1 MNMQIKT
8 TMKAAVVKS
17 FGEPLVIE
25 QVPVPSVGPGQI
37 LVKIA
42 ATGVCHTDL
51 HAAEGDWPIK
61 PNPPFIPGHEGVGE
75 VVAIGEGVKHLK
87 MGDRVGVP
95 WLYSACG
102 HCEHCLDSWET
113 LCLSQQNAGYS
124 VNGSFAE
131 YCLAD
136 ANYVGIIPDNVAF
149 NEVAPILCA
158 GVTVY
163 KGLKMTDTKPG
174 DWVVISGIGGLGHM
188 AIQYAV
194 AMGLNVAAVDIDDDK
209 LAFAKRLGASVV
221 ANAKQVDPAQVFQES
236 FGGAHGVLVT
246 AVSPKAF
253 EQAIGTLRRGGTM
266 VLNGL
271 PPGKFD
277 LSIFDMVL
285 DGITVRGSIVGTRK
299 DLQEALD
306 FAGRHQVK
314 ANVAV
319 EPLANINDIFARMHA
334 GKIEG
339 RIVVDM
345 SL

>member
-1 MNMQIKT
+1 MK
-8 TMKAAVVKS
+8 TMKAAVVKA
-17 FGEPLVIE
+17 FGEPLTIE
-25 QVPVPSVGPGQI
+25 QVPVPEVGPGQV

-51 HAAEGDWPIK
+51 HAAQGDWPVK
-61 PNPPFIPGHEGVGE
+61 PHPPFIPGHEGVGT
-75 VVAIGEGVKHLK
+75 VVKTGEGVTHLK
-87 MGDRVGVP
+87 EGDRVGIP

-102 HCEHCLDSWET
+102 FCDHCLDSWET
-113 LCLSQQNAGYS
+113 LCLSQKNSGYS

-131 YCLAD
+131 YCLAE
-136 ANYVGIIPDNVAF
+136 ANYVGILPDNMSFV
-149 NEVAPILCA
+149 EIAPILCA

-163 KGLKMTDTKPG
+163 KGLKMTNTKPG

-188 AIQYAV
+188 AVQYAR
-194 AMGLNVAAVDIDDDK
+194 AMGLNVAAVDIDDEK
-209 LAFAKRLGASVV
+209 LAFAKRLGADVV
-221 ANAKQVDPAQVFQES
+221 ANAKNVDPASVFKEA

-253 EQAIGTLRRGGTM
+253 EQAVGVLRRGGTM

-306 FAGRHQVK
+306 FAGRGKV
-314 ANVAV
+314 AASIAV
-319 EPLANINDIFARMHA
+319 EPLENINDIFQRMHE

-339 RIVVDM
+339 RIVIDM
-345 SL
+345 QA

>member
-1 MNMQIKT
+1 MN
-8 TMKAAVVKS
+8 TMKAAVVKA

-25 QVPVPSVGPGQI
+25 QVPIPKVGPGQL
-37 LVKIA
+37 LVKIV

-51 HAAEGDWPIK
+51 HAAEGDWPVK
-61 PNPPFIPGHEGVGE
+61 PQPPFIPGHEGVGY
-75 VVAIGEGVKHLK
+75 VVGVGEGVKHIK
-87 MGDRVGVP
+87 EGDRVGVP

-113 LCLSQQNAGYS
+113 LCHSQQNAGYS

-136 ANYVGIIPDNVAF
+136 ANYVGILPDNVGY
-149 NEVAPILCA
+149 NEIAPILCA

-163 KGLKMTDTKPG
+163 KGLKMTETKPG
-174 DWVVISGIGGLGHM
+174 DWVVVSGIGGLGHM
-188 AIQYAV
+188 AIQYAL

-221 ANAKQVDPAQVFQES
+221 TNAKHVDPAKVFHDS

-271 PPGKFD
+271 PPGTFD
-277 LSIFDMVL
+277 LSIFNMVL

-306 FAGRHQVK
+306 FAGRHKVA
-314 ANVAV
+314 ANITV
-319 EPLANINDIFARMHA
+319 EPLSNINDIFARMHA

-339 RIVVDM
+339 RIVVD
-345 SL
+345 LAL

>member
-1 MNMQIKT
+1 MK
-8 TMKAAVVKS
+8 TMKAAVVKA
-17 FGEPLVIE
+17 FGKPLVIE
-25 QVPVPSVGPGQI
+25 QVPIPQVGPGQL
-37 LVKIA
+37 LVKIV

-51 HAAEGDWPIK
+51 HAAEGDWPVK
-61 PNPPFIPGHEGVGE
+61 PQPPFIPGHEGVGF
-75 VVAIGEGVKHLK
+75 VVAVGEGVKHIK
-87 MGDRVGVP
+87 EGDRVGVP

-113 LCLSQQNAGYS
+113 LCHSQQNAGYS

-136 ANYVGIIPDNVAF
+136 ANYVGILPDNIGF
-149 NEVAPILCA
+149 NEIAPILCA

-163 KGLKMTDTKPG
+163 KGLKMTEARAG

-188 AIQYAV
+188 AVQYAV
-194 AMGLNVAAVDIDDDK
+194 AMGFNVAAVDIDDEK
-209 LAFAKRLGASVV
+209 LAFARRLGASVT
-221 ANAKQVDPAQVFQES
+221 ANALNVDPATVFKEA

-253 EQAIGTLRRGGTM
+253 EQATGTLRRGGTM

-306 FAGRHQVK
+306 FAGRNK
-314 ANVAV
+314 VAASISV
-319 EPLANINDIFARMHA
+319 EPLENINDIFARMHA

-339 RIVVDM
+339 RIVVD
-345 SL
+345 LAL

>member
-1 MNMQIKT
+1 MN
-8 TMKAAVVKS
+8 TMKAAVVKA

-25 QVPVPSVGPGQI
+25 QVPIPKVGPGQL
-37 LVKIA
+37 LVKIV

-51 HAAEGDWPIK
+51 HAAEGDWPVK
-61 PNPPFIPGHEGVGE
+61 PQPPFIPGHEGVGY
-75 VVAIGEGVKHLK
+75 VVAVGEGVKHIK
-87 MGDRVGVP
+87 EGDRVGVP

-113 LCLSQQNAGYS
+113 LCHSQQNAGYS

-136 ANYVGIIPDNVAF
+136 ANYVGILPDNVGY
-149 NEVAPILCA
+149 NEIAPILCA

-163 KGLKMTDTKPG
+163 KGLKMTETKPG

-221 ANAKQVDPAQVFQES
+221 ANAKHVDPAQVFHDS

-253 EQAIGTLRRGGTM
+253 EQAIGTMRRGGTM

-271 PPGKFD
+271 PPGTFD
-277 LSIFDMVL
+277 LSIFNMVL
-285 DGITVRGSIVGTRK
+285 DSITVRGSIVGTRK

-306 FAGRHQVK
+306 FAGRHKVA
-314 ANVAV
+314 ANITV
-319 EPLANINDIFARMHA
+319 EPLSNINDIFARMHA

-339 RIVVDM
+339 RIVVD
-345 SL
+345 LAL